1 MELNEKIK
9 QILVDKN
16 ISPSHFADEIGVQRS
31 SISHILAGRNRP
43 SLDIIQK
50 IVKRYPDIGLD
61 WILDD
66 EEEPVYSNGSSTLK
80 SEIYEPKYSQ
90 NRPYQRS
97 SESRRETLPA
107 PSTSQPN
114 VRAQPESPSRPEI
127 ERILIFYSDG
137 TFKEYKPSW
146 LYN

>member
-16 ISPSHFADEIGVQRS
+16 VSPSHFADEIGVQRS

-66 EEEPVYSNGSSTLK
+66 EEETVYSGGPSALK
-80 SEIYEPKYSQ
+80 SEIYEPKYPQ
-90 NRPYQRS
+90 NRPHTRGL
-97 SESRRETLPA
+97 ESRRESLPA
-107 PSTSQPN
+107 PSTNQTN
-114 VRAQPESPSRPEI
+114 LRAQPESPVRPEI

-137 TFKEYKPSW
+137 TFKEYKSS
-146 LYN
+146 